1 MSHDGTGQHSRAW
14 PHNRKLL
21 LLVLLL
27 LGVPKVLGRT
37 VIIGTRG
44 REKRII
50 ADLGEKPAPVLEG
63 REGNGERVLFK
74 SHFHCNVSSGKFT
87 ERDNGMLTKSSRV
100 IPSYA
105 NTPPRKQEEV
115 MH

>member
-1 MSHDGTGQHSRAW
+1 MSHDGRGQHSRAW
-14 PHNRKLL
+14 PHNHKLL

-63 REGNGERVLFK
+63 REGNGESRL
-74 SHFHCNVSSGKFT
+74 NITFT
-87 ERDNGMLTKSSRV
+87 AMYFQVNLQRETMGC
-100 IPSYA
+100 
-105 NTPPRKQEEV
+105 
-115 MH
+115 